1 MGIRLK
7 THRNRYEG
15 MVIVQRSG
23 MNNYKLIIQYD
34 GGRYKGWQRL
44 GDSDSTIQGKIEHVL
59 TEMLQRRIEITGCSR
74 TDAGVHAYFQVAN
87 FKIKDDMGEAEI
99 KSYLNRFLPHDISII
114 KVERVPEQF
123 HSRLNAKAKT
133 YLYQIC
139 NEAHANPFLRRY
151 SMHIEQKLDLDAMR
165 EAAGYFLGSHDFT
178 AFSNA
183 RSKTKS
189 MVREIYSIDIKETKG
204 LIQIRIRGN
213 GFLHNMVRRMVGVMI
228 HAGLGETQPDSVPDL
243 LLQKQ
248 RSDVGITAEACGLI
262 LESIEY

>member
-1 MGIRLK
+1 
-7 THRNRYEG
+7 
-15 MVIVQRSG
+15 
-23 MNNYKLIIQYD
+23 MNNYKLIIKYD

-44 GDSDSTIQGKIEHVL
+44 GDSDSTIQGKIENVL
-59 TEMLQRRIEITGCSR
+59 TEMLQRRVEITGCSR

-87 FKIKDDMGEAEI
+87 FKIKEEIDEAEI
-99 KSYLNRFLPHDISII
+99 KRYLNRFLPQDISVI
-114 KVERVPEQF
+114 KVERVPERF
-123 HSRLNAKAKT
+123 HARLNAKKKT

-139 NEAHANPFLRRY
+139 NEEHGDPFLRRY
-151 SMHIEQKLDLDAMR
+151 SMHISQELDIDAMR
-165 EAAGYFLGSHDFT
+165 KAAAYFLGPHDFT

-189 MVREIYSIDIKETKG
+189 MEREIYSIEIIKTDG
-204 LIQIRIRGN
+204 FIQIRICGN

-228 HAGLGETQPDSVPDL
+228 RAGLGEIRPDSVPGL

>member
-1 MGIRLK
+1 
-7 THRNRYEG
+7 
-15 MVIVQRSG
+15 

-74 TDAGVHAYFQVAN
+74 TDAGVHTYFQVAN
-87 FKIKDDMGEAEI
+87 FKNKEEINEAEI
-99 KSYLNRFLPHDISII
+99 KSYLNRFLPQDISII
-114 KVERVPEQF
+114 EVERVPERF
-123 HSRLNAKAKT
+123 HARLNAKTKT

-139 NEAHANPFLRRY
+139 NEEHGNPFLRRY
-151 SMHIEQKLDLDAMR
+151 SMYLSQKLNLDAIR
-165 EAAGYFLGSHDFT
+165 KAAGYFLGSHDFT
-178 AFSNA
+178 AFTNA
-183 RSKTKS
+183 KSKTKS
-189 MVREIYSIDIKETKG
+189 MERQINSIVIKKSDG
-204 LIQIRIRGN
+204 LIQIRICGN

-228 HAGLGETQPDSVPDL
+228 QAGLGETQPESVPAL

-262 LESIEY
+262 LEKIEY